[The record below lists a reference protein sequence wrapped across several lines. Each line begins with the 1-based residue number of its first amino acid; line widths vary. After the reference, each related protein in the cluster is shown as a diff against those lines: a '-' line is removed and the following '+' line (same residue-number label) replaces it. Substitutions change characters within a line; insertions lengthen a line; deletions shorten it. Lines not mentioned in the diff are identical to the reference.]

1 MPRIDGSAE
10 TNGNV
15 DRKYL
20 SGNLSNP
27 TGLSSEVRTAF
38 YNTLDIVFPELFR
51 MNTIVS
57 GIPMRLYT

>member
-1 MPRIDGSAE
+1 MPPIGGFAE

-15 DRKYL
+15 DRNVFR
-20 SGNLSNP
+20 GNLSNP